1 MIRSRVV
8 AWSAL
13 ALLALSTSAALAD
26 NAQLQARVGEIKR
39 AIANNK
45 ALIAQYTWQ
54 QLETISVKGDV
65 KDQEQYQV
73 RIGSDGKPQ
82 RSLESAPPPS
92 GRPHGI
98 KHHIEQNYADYGKQI
113 AALAQSYAPPDPVKL
128 QSLYQQG
135 QIVLGSGG
143 APNTVSLIIHN
154 YVKSG
159 DSVTLVFNRTQKAIV
174 SLNVSTYLSGPS
186 DAVTIAAQFGQL
198 GDGTSYVANLTINGS
213 SKSLAVQDVNSNFQ
227 KR

>member
-1 MIRSRVV
+1 MIRSGVT
-8 AWSAL
+8 AWN
-13 ALLALSTSAALAD
+13 LLALILFSTSAAFAD
-26 NAQLQARVGEIKR
+26 NAQLQARVTEIKQ

-54 QLETISVKGDV
+54 QTETISVRGDS

-73 RIGSDGKPQ
+73 QIGPDGKPQ
-82 RSLESAPPPS
+82 KSLESAPPPA

-98 KHHIEQNYADYGKQI
+98 KHHIEQNYADYAKQI
-113 AALAQSYAPPDPVKL
+113 GALAQSYAQPDPGKL

-135 QIVLGSGG
+135 QVVLGSGG

-159 DSVTLVFNRTQKAIV
+159 DSVTLVFNRAQKAIV
-174 SLNVSTYLSGPS
+174 SLNVATYLSSPS
-186 DAVTIAAQFGQL
+186 DAVTIAAAFGQL
-198 GDGTSYVANLTINGS
+198 GDGTNYVANLTVNGS
-213 SKSLAVQDVNSNFQ
+213 SKSLTVQDVNSNFQ